1 MEVPLGRATIVGQ
14 LKLVHHGGAA
24 PVYQCTTWYYPT
36 SHPVVVPS
44 GWVRCGVQWRICVR
58 SLYSRDFIHAFLRLL
73 LGVHCTVADGYRPG
87 ADSAFS
93 VH

>member
-1 MEVPLGRATIVGQ
+1 M
-14 LKLVHHGGAA
+14 
-24 PVYQCTTWYYPT
+24 YQCTTWYYPT